1 MSRLFSSIKQ
11 FQAAQK
17 RYFHLARQEVA
28 ERNLRLLRFLSLLT
42 AGLLVLLILVSSLII
57 RDWHPTVN
65 HTAFL
70 PVLLLICG
78 AAQLYARRGVPA
90 SRIVTALCLLFE
102 AVLFIFIIRIDVLT
116 NPSAPGTFMPLLCV
130 VLPSLFIF
138 PLPLSYLMVTLFE
151 VLYVLA
157 SLRFK
162 EFFFAQYDIFDSVA
176 GITFSLALA
185 FVIARLRV
193 RDHEARLRYQQL
205 STRDFLT
212 DILNKHSFQEA
223 AQQYL
228 LSCGPELCCA
238 LLILDVDDFKQ
249 VNDNQGHYGGDCLLR
264 SIGKFLTE
272 IFRSTDLVGRFGG
285 DEFIVL
291 IKGPITLS
299 ALEEKCRQIQ
309 RRLYLSQ
316 EIASSIT
323 CSVGGVVLSS
333 QGVDFETL
341 FRQADAAL
349 YQAKRT
355 GKNRCCLEPFRQV
368 EPAAE
373 RVQ

>member
-1 MSRLFSSIKQ
+1 MDKLFSAVRQ
-11 FQAAQK
+11 FQAGQTQ
-17 RYFHLARQEVA
+17 YFQLARQEVA

-42 AGLLVLLILVSSLII
+42 AGLLIFFILVSSLII
-57 RDWHPTVN
+57 RGWRPTVN

-90 SRIVTALCLLFE
+90 SRVVTALCLLFE

-116 NPSAPGTFMPLLCV
+116 TPSAPGTFMPLLCL

-138 PLPLSYLMVTLFE
+138 PLGLSYSVVVLFE
-151 VLYVLA
+151 VLYVMA

-162 EFFFAQYDIFDSVA
+162 DPFFAQYDIFASVA
-176 GITFSLALA
+176 GIAFSLALS

-212 DILNKHSFQEA
+212 DILNKQSFQEA
-223 AQQYL
+223 ALRYL
-228 LSCGPELCCA
+228 LSCGPEPRCA

-264 SIGKFLTE
+264 AIGKSLTE
-272 IFRSTDLVGRFGG
+272 IFRSSDLVGRFGG
-285 DEFIVL
+285 DEFVVL
-291 IKGPITLS
+291 VKGPITLPS
-299 ALEEKCRQIQ
+299 LEEKCRQIQ

-316 EIASSIT
+316 EIVPSIT
-323 CSVGGVVLSS
+323 CNVGGVVLN
-333 QGVDFETL
+333 GPGADFEAL

-349 YQAKRT
+349 YQAKRA
-355 GKNRCCLEPFRQV
+355 GKNRCCLELFRQP
-368 EPAAE
+368 EPAGKAP
-373 RVQ
+373 

>member
-1 MSRLFSSIKQ
+1 MGRLFSSIRQ
-11 FQAAQK
+11 FQAGQK
-17 RYFHLARQEVA
+17 RYFQLARQEAA

-42 AGLLVLLILVSSLII
+42 AGLLVFLILVSSLII

-65 HTAFL
+65 HTVFL
-70 PVLLLICG
+70 PVLLLIFG
-78 AAQLYARRGVPA
+78 AAQLYARRDAPA
-90 SRIVTALCLLFE
+90 SRVVTALCLLFE

-116 NPSAPGTFMPLLCV
+116 SPNAPGTFMPLLCV

-138 PLPLSYLMVTLFE
+138 PLRLSYSVVALFE
-151 VLYVLA
+151 VLYILT

-162 EFFFAQYDIFDSVA
+162 DPFFAQYDIFDSIV

-205 STRDFLT
+205 STQDFLT
-212 DILNKHSFQEA
+212 DILNKQSFQEA
-223 AQQYL
+223 AQRYL
-228 LSCGPELCCA
+228 LSCGPEPRCA
-238 LLILDVDDFKQ
+238 LLILDVDNFKQ

-264 SIGKFLTE
+264 SIGKSLTE
-272 IFRSTDLVGRFGG
+272 IFRSSDLVGRFGG
-285 DEFIVL
+285 DEFVVL
-291 IKGPITLS
+291 VKGPIALS

-316 EIASSIT
+316 EIAPSIT
-323 CSVGGVVLSS
+323 CSVGGVVLNGP
-333 QGVDFETL
+333 GVDFETL

-349 YQAKRT
+349 YQAKRA
-355 GKNRCCLEPFRQV
+355 GKNRCCLELFRQP
-368 EPAAE
+368 EPAGKTP
-373 RVQ
+373 